1 MTEEPT
7 MKLYG
12 VKASR
17 AMRSIWAAEE
27 VGVDYEWIPTSY
39 LEPSK
44 TPEYLAINPNG
55 RIPALVD
62 GDLVLFESMAINLYL
77 AKTYGGKLHPSDA
90 HDEARAIQW
99 TIWGL
104 TELEPHLIPMV
115 MHKVFLPK
123 DQRDSA
129 VVANAEAALERP
141 LGVLDDQVSDR
152 EYLLGGDFTIADLN
166 VAGVLATAIFA
177 KYDFSKFENV
187 ARWMSRCTG
196 RPSFARTQAK

>member
-1 MTEEPT
+1 

-12 VKASR
+12 TPGSR
-17 AMRSIWAAEE
+17 ALRSIWAAEE
-27 VGVDYEWIPTSY
+27 VGVDYELIPTSF
-39 LEPSK
+39 LEESK
-44 TPEYLAINPNG
+44 TSEYLAINPNG

-77 AKTYGGKLHPSDA
+77 AKTYGDKLYPSNA

-99 TIWGL
+99 TIWGM

-115 MHKVFLPK
+115 LHKVFLPE

-129 VVANAEAALERP
+129 VVSNAEEAVERP
-141 LGVLDDQVSDR
+141 LGVLDAHLSDR

-166 VAGVLATAIFA
+166 VAGALSVANFA
-177 KYDFSKFENV
+177 NFDISKFENA

-196 RPSFARTQAK
+196 RPSFERARAK

>member
-1 MTEEPT
+1 

-12 VKASR
+12 TPASR

-27 VGVDYEWIPTSY
+27 VGVDYELIPTSY
-39 LEPSK
+39 LEESK

-62 GDLVLFESMAINLYL
+62 GDLELFESMAINLYL
-77 AKTYGGKLHPSDA
+77 AKTYGGKLYPSDP

-99 TIWGL
+99 TIWGM
-104 TELEPHLIPMV
+104 TELEPQLIPMV
-115 MHKVFLPK
+115 LHKVLLPEG
-123 DQRDSA
+123 QRDPA
-129 VVANAEAALERP
+129 VVSNAEAAIERP
-141 LGVLDDQVSDR
+141 LGVLDAHVSDR

-166 VAGVLATAIFA
+166 LAGALTTAHFA
-177 KYDFSKFENV
+177 SFDISKFENV

-196 RPSFARTQAK
+196 RPSFARAREK

>member
-1 MTEEPT
+1 

-12 VKASR
+12 TPASR

-27 VGVDYEWIPTSY
+27 VGVDYEFIPTSFKD
-39 LEPSK
+39 ESK

-77 AKTYGGKLHPSDA
+77 AKTYGDKLYPSNA

-99 TIWGL
+99 TIWGM

-115 MHKVFLPK
+115 LHKVFLPE

-129 VVANAEAALERP
+129 VVSNAEDAVERP
-141 LGVLDDQVSDR
+141 LGVLDAHLSDR

-166 VAGVLATAIFA
+166 LAGALSTANFVSF
-177 KYDFSKFENV
+177 DFSKFEN
-187 ARWMSRCTG
+187 ASRWMSRCTG
-196 RPSFARTQAK
+196 RPSFERARAK